1 MKKRCTICEH
11 SEGKYSS
18 NPLLKL
24 QKCAKS
30 EYPVENSRAQIC
42 NNFMQN
48 EKDSDIITNNTQN

>member
-24 QKCAKS
+24 QKCVKS
-30 EYPVENSRAQIC
+30 DYPVENSRAQIC
-42 NNFMQN
+42 NNFTQN
-48 EKDSDIITNNTQN
+48 EKDPDTSVNHTQN